1 MPIVIL
7 SCHTFTTPDLEVKF
21 TSFVKLFSIDC
32 KVKALDVLIT
42 FSLKMEDSE
51 VDSIVRISKTF
62 LMPLH
67 IIDFSYK
74 VFTNLSDYLGEKH
87 V

>member
-1 MPIVIL
+1 MSHFHYTRPGSQIHF
-7 SCHTFTTPDLEVKF
+7 S
-21 TSFVKLFSIDC
+21 KLFSIDC

-51 VDSIVRISKTF
+51 VDCIVGISKTF

-74 VFTNLSDYLGEKH
+74 VLTDLSVYLGEKH